1 MEKILQK
8 QYETLKNVES
18 LTRTNNLIQLA
29 QLYQEKRIDMD
40 GDTTHKDLLDINK
53 TLIDGLLAKSGEGI
67 NSNIIKVYKELQK
80 LNKSSTPVNQPN
92 VENLKD
98 IQKAVISSYKTIGER
113 LNDTLKTKGVVPQKP
128 AMQKEVWDVPPGTK
142 RVSITEEE
150 YNALRNQHE
159 QARENLKK
167 DPTATM
173 EEQMGMGDQKR
184 FAAKTHIVFDPSKSM
199 QEEYKKWEMLLSSAE
214 YNLPKIE
221 RSLAPGNSMT
231 YGNEFHKYVEPETG
245 NPTTKPVTNAQD
257 LTENQV
263 ENNKR
268 QEDQTELLEKIEKNT
283 NPNTPARLTTQ
294 TAQAAGGG
302 GGGGGLFGGIGMK
315 LSSIGT
321 SIKRGIG
328 NSPATTLLAL
338 AGALWVTSKA
348 LENFIKIEWNDV
360 FKGLTAIS
368 GLALVGKLVG
378 DNAGSMLK
386 GALAITALGASLA
399 ISAFAFEKFA
409 SIEWESLGK
418 AAVAIAALAGGA
430 ALIGAFAAPIAL
442 GAGVIGLLGLSLLPF
457 AAAMDIAAP
466 AMEQFVGA
474 MKQLNDI
481 NGDNL
486 FKVGGGLAAIAAGM
500 VAFGTANAIGGVTN
514 LVSGFL
520 SAVTGQKTPV
530 QQILEL
536 GKSGEG
542 VEKAGIGVEKLANG
556 LTAFSK
562 VDTDKIKAIAA
573 LPTEKIA
580 AMGLAMSSAGEVYA
594 KSGENAGA
602 AVKGGSKGGS
612 TNVVSA
618 PTTNINKTTNMI
630 KSPIR
635 NQESSI
641 SKYIESKYAH

>member
-1 MEKILQK
+1 MEKILQ
-8 QYETLKNVES
+8 QQVETLKNVES
-18 LTRTNNLIQLA
+18 LTRVNNLIQLA
-29 QLYQEKRIDMD
+29 QLYEQKNIDD
-40 GDTTHKDLLDINK
+40 DSNQNHEDLLAVNK
-53 TLIDGLLAKSGEGI
+53 TLIDGLLAKSGEGV

-80 LNKSSTPVNQPN
+80 LNASSTPG
-92 VENLKD
+92 
-98 IQKAVISSYKTIGER
+98 KALISSYKTINER
-113 LNDTLKTKGVVPQKP
+113 LNDSLKSQGMTPGKSRSP
-128 AMQKEVWDVPPGTK
+128 KEVWDVPEGTQ

-150 YNALRNQHE
+150 YNALRKQHLA
-159 QARENLKK
+159 AREKIKN
-167 DPTATM
+167 DPNATM
-173 EEQMGMGDQKR
+173 QEKMGFGDEKR
-184 FAAKTHIVFDPSKSM
+184 FGGKTHIVFDPGKTM
-199 QEEYKKWEMLLSSAE
+199 MDDYKKWEMLLSSAE
-214 YNLPKIE
+214 FNLPKIE
-221 RSLAPGNSMT
+221 RSLAGSGIGT
-231 YGNEFHKYVEPETG
+231 YGNEFHKYVEPEAG
-245 NPTTKPVTNAQD
+245 KPTAKPVTNAQD
-257 LTENQV
+257 LTENQI
-263 ENNKR
+263 ENNR
-268 QEDQTELLEKIEKNT
+268 NQEDQKELLEKIEKNT
-283 NPNTPARLTTQ
+283 NPNTPARLTSQ
-294 TAQAAGGG
+294 SAEAGDGGG
-302 GGGGGLFGGIGMK
+302 IFGGIGMK
-315 LSSIGT
+315 LASIGT
-321 SIKRGIG
+321 SIKKGIG
-328 NSPATTLLAL
+328 DSPATTLLAL

-368 GLALVGKLVG
+368 GLVLVGKLVG

-399 ISAFAFEKFA
+399 ISAFAFKEFA
-409 SIEWESLGK
+409 SIEWETLGK
-418 AAVAIAALAGGA
+418 AVIAIAALAGGA
-430 ALIGAFAAPIAL
+430 ALIGAFAVPIAI

-457 AAAMDIAAP
+457 AAAIDIAAP

-474 MKQLNDI
+474 MKQLNDV

-500 VAFGTANAIGGVTN
+500 VAFGTANAVGGVTN

-520 SAVTGQKTPV
+520 SAVSGQKTPV
-530 QQILEL
+530 EQILEL

-556 LTAFSK
+556 LGASSK
-562 VDTDKIKAIAA
+562 IDTDKIKAIAA

-580 AMGLAMSSAGEVYA
+580 AMGLAMSSAGEVYG
-594 KSGENAGA
+594 KSSENASA

>member
-1 MEKILQK
+1 MEKILQ
-8 QYETLKNVES
+8 QQVETLKNVES
-18 LTRTNNLIQLA
+18 LTRVNNLIQLA
-29 QLYQEKRIDMD
+29 QLYEQKSIDD
-40 GDTTHKDLLDINK
+40 DSNQNHEDLLAVNK
-53 TLIDGLLAKSGEGI
+53 TLIDGLLAKSGEGV

-80 LNKSSTPVNQPN
+80 LNASSTPGKQTK
-92 VENLKD
+92 VEVPTKG
-98 IQKAVISSYKTIGER
+98 IEKAIISSYKTINER
-113 LNDTLKTKGVVPQKP
+113 LNDSLKSQGMTPEKSRSP
-128 AMQKEVWDVPPGTK
+128 KEVWDVPEGTQ

-150 YNALRNQHE
+150 YNVLRKQHLD
-159 QARENLKK
+159 AREKIKN
-167 DPTATM
+167 DPNATM
-173 EEQMGMGDQKR
+173 QEKMGFSDEKR
-184 FAAKTHIVFDPSKSM
+184 FGGKTHIVFDPGKTM
-199 QEEYKKWEMLLSSAE
+199 MDDYKKWEMLLSSAE
-214 YNLPKIE
+214 FNLPKIE
-221 RSLAPGNSMT
+221 RSLAGSGIGT
-231 YGNEFHKYVEPETG
+231 YGNEFHKYVEPEAG
-245 NPTTKPVTNAQD
+245 KPTAKPVTNAQD
-257 LTENQV
+257 LTENQI
-263 ENNKR
+263 ENNR
-268 QEDQTELLEKIEKNT
+268 NQEDQKELLEKIEKNT
-283 NPNTPARLTTQ
+283 NPNTPARLTSQ
-294 TAQAAGGG
+294 SAEVGDGGG
-302 GGGGGLFGGIGMK
+302 GGIFGGIGMK
-315 LSSIGT
+315 LASIGT
-321 SIKRGIG
+321 SIKKGIG
-328 NSPATTLLAL
+328 DSPATTLLAL

-399 ISAFAFEKFA
+399 ISAFAFKEFA
-409 SIEWESLGK
+409 SIEWETLGK
-418 AAVAIAALAGGA
+418 AGIAIAALAGGA
-430 ALIGAFAAPIAL
+430 ALIGAFAVPIAI

-457 AAAMDIAAP
+457 AAAIDIAAP

-474 MKQLNDI
+474 MKQLNDV

-500 VAFGTANAIGGVTN
+500 VAFGTANAVGGVTN
-514 LVSGFL
+514 LVGGFL
-520 SAVTGQKTPV
+520 SAVSGQKTPV
-530 QQILEL
+530 EQILEL

-556 LTAFSK
+556 LGAFSK
-562 VDTDKIKAIAA
+562 IDTDKIKAIAA

-580 AMGLAMSSAGEVYA
+580 AMGLAMSSAGEVYG
-594 KSGENAGA
+594 KSSENASA